1 MKKFSQVSAVVLI
14 AYIALAHTLLLH
26 IKIMGEANLEFS
38 ESHLII
44 NLK

>member
-1 MKKFSQVSAVVLI
+1 MKEFSQVSAAVLI

-26 IKIMGEANLEFS
+26 IKVMGEANLQFS

-44 NLK
+44 S